1 MGQEKG
7 PSMNK
12 RRVHPL
18 SPWLQP
24 PALGVTSLVLL
35 PGRTAS
41 IPFKFLM
48 VALGMDSNTGCGSA
62 EEHIFPAV
70 RVCILIIALTSSL

>member
-35 PGRTAS
+35 PVS

-48 VALGMDSNTGCGSA
+48 LVAFGMDSNRSW
-62 EEHIFPAV
+62 AV
-70 RVCILIIALTSSL
+70 QKSTYSQQ